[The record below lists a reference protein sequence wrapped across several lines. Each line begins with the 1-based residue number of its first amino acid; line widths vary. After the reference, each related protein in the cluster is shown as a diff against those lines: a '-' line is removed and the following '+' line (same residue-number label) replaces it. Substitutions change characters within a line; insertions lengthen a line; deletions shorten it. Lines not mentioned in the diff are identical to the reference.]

1 MLLGMRH
8 LISKD
13 TLQRRQTPA
22 GFLQFDEPSLTVG
35 HTGDAVGHTDLRNAA
50 ELVGKT
56 ADRPH
61 AFTEIPLY
69 LFLSHGEGLLQNFLH
84 FKACIK
90 FCCLYDE
97 GSISKV
103 KDSKMN
109 QSEVNRDRFEASL
122 GDTVLRWLKPRMDWE
137 VADALAAP
145 VYKYIQDTIETQ
157 KGRAVCGDIVEGE
170 FAVSVCPYDTN
181 TLDPLFETAPLLLSD
196 IILKYV
202 EIFETADEAF
212 AAIAVSI
219 ENARKKVE
227 MLDD

>member
-1 MLLGMRH
+1 VQQFYL
-8 LISKD
+8 
-13 TLQRRQTPA
+13 PA
-22 GFLQFDEPSLTVG
+22 GV
-35 HTGDAVGHTDLRNAA
+35 
-50 ELVGKT
+50 
-56 ADRPH
+56 
-61 AFTEIPLY
+61 
-69 LFLSHGEGLLQNFLH
+69 FLSRIRAVYNVGARTIVILIVNDPYERRLCVFHNRDGYYKIF
-84 FKACIK
+84 CISRLALK
-90 FCCLYDE
+90 NVAVYIG
-97 GSISKV
+97 GSNSKV
-103 KDSKMN
+103 KDSEMEK
-109 QSEVNRDRFEASL
+109 VRDRFEANL
-122 GDTVLRWLKPRMDWE
+122 GDTVMRWMKPRMDWE

-145 VYKYIQDTIETQ
+145 VYKYIEETIDFQ

-196 IILKYV
+196 LILKYV